1 MRLQMKTYSG
11 WSVLGLILVAALSA
25 CKGESPTEPSG
36 GGGSGTIQ
44 PPRNPVVTLEASNTN
59 PEAGSIVTITAR
71 VTDGGNP
78 VPAGTAV
85 QFQATGGVFLD
96 TNSPFTVRITEGNTG
111 VATAQFTS
119 TAVGP
124 IVIRAIVPNAE
135 QRTVTLNF
143 REGPNVIRI
152 TLSDPNPLMGGSVT
166 VTATITRNGLPVPD
180 GTSVEFT
187 TTLGTFNESRAT
199 SAVVTTTGGVATATL
214 TSPNPGLASIT
225 VRVGD
230 VQAAAQI
237 NFRESTSLIVTAIN
251 PTRGNPAGGEI
262 ITITGRNFTS
272 PVRVL
277 FGDQAAT
284 VVSQTP
290 TELRVMTP
298 RINLGATEGSRAVT
312 ITVISAAG
320 TAAEQRVVVATPFI
334 FEIQI
339 LTPVVYHIS
348 PASGP
353 NEGNTRI
360 TIFGEGFQAPS
371 RVFFGTGGG
380 QGAPLTDQV
389 ELEVLQVSFN
399 QIIAMTPP
407 ALGLGTTLRNTQV
420 VVRVLNVAS
429 NKDNVLI
436 NGFRYGPVMA
446 ITGASNTTGSALG
459 GTQVTIFGWGFDD
472 PVAVSLAG
480 IGAQVIRVSGT
491 EIVVRSSPLQSPCTD
506 LSGPISVT
514 NIEDGSSAIAED
526 LEFNYIGVF
535 PLIAG
540 VSSATFN
547 PGSTVTVSVANPG
560 LGFVRFTLK
569 GQTLIPS
576 PSVST
581 VGTGVGTFAFTI
593 PATFVLDKKPC
604 TTAAGATGV
613 QEVPTE
619 APLNFLNVTTNCD
632 AKPLNITVIPADTSC
647 VAPPPPTITA
657 FNPAAGVAGT
667 QVTISGTNFTT
678 NSTVRFGGV
687 PATIFVVDNP
697 TQITATVPAT
707 AQTGSI
713 TVTTPNG
720 SANSATP
727 FVVPNPTVLN
737 VAPPAGPSTGNT
749 TVTITGTNFGTG
761 ATVRFDTTPATNV
774 TVINSSTITAT
785 TPAHAPGAVNVTV
798 TNANG
803 LSGTQP
809 GGFTYTPPPT
819 VTGVAPNSG
828 PAAGGTPVTITG
840 TNFVAGATVSFG
852 GTAASGVVVVNSTTI
867 TATTPA
873 HLPGAVTVV
882 VTNPDGQSGSLA
894 GGFTYL

>member
-11 WSVLGLILVAALSA
+11 WSILGLVLVAALSG

-36 GGGSGTIQ
+36 GGGSGTTQ
-44 PPRNPVVTLEASNTN
+44 PPRNPVVTLTASNTN

-71 VTDGGNP
+71 VTDGGDP

-85 QFQATGGVFLD
+85 EFQATGGVFLD
-96 TNSPFTVRITEGNTG
+96 TNSTSTVRITEGNSG

-119 TAVGP
+119 TSVGP
-124 IVIRAIVPNAE
+124 IVIRAVVPNAE

-143 REGPNVIRI
+143 REGPNVILI
-152 TLSDPNPLMGGSVT
+152 SLSDPNPLMGGSVT

-180 GTSVEFT
+180 GTSVEFST
-187 TTLGTFNESRAT
+187 NLGTFNESNAT
-199 SAVVTTTGGVATATL
+199 SAVVATTGGVATATL

-230 VQAAAQI
+230 IQAAAQI

-251 PTRGNPAGGEI
+251 PTSGNPAGGEI

-277 FGDQAAT
+277 FGDQPAT
-284 VVSQTP
+284 VVSQTS

-298 RINLGATEGSRAVT
+298 RINLGATEARRPVT

-320 TAAEQRVVVATPFI
+320 TPGEQRVVVATPFV

-360 TIFGEGFQAPS
+360 TILGEGFQAPS
-371 RVFFGTGGG
+371 RVFFGLSGG
-380 QGAPLTDQV
+380 QGSPLIDQV

-407 ALGLGTTLRNTQV
+407 ALGLATSLRDTQV

-429 NKDNVLI
+429 NKDNVLV
-436 NGFRYGPVMA
+436 NAFRYGPVMA

-472 PVAVSLAG
+472 PVAVGLAG

-506 LSGPISVT
+506 LSGDISVT
-514 NIEDGSSAIAED
+514 NIEDGATATGDE
-526 LEFNYIGVF
+526 LTFNYIGVF
-535 PLIAG
+535 PLIAS
-540 VSSATFN
+540 VSSPTFN
-547 PGSTVTVSVANPG
+547 PGSTVNVSIADPG
-560 LGFVRFTLK
+560 LGFIRFDLD
-569 GQTLIPS
+569 GQTLIPT

-581 VGTGVGTFAFTI
+581 VGTGIATFAITI
-593 PATFVLDKKPC
+593 PATFVLDTVSC
-604 TTAAGATGV
+604 TTPGGATGERAV
-613 QEVPTE
+613 ATE
-619 APLNFLNVTTNCD
+619 ATLIFNNVTTRC
-632 AKPLNITVIPADTSC
+632 PSESINITVIPADLSC
-647 VAPPPPTITA
+647 IAPPPPTITA
-657 FNPAAGVAGT
+657 FNPTSGVAGT
-667 QVTISGTNFTT
+667 VVVINGTNFTGT
-678 NSTVRFGGV
+678 TAVRFGGI
-687 PATIFVVDNP
+687 PATTFTVDNAG
-697 TQITATVPAT
+697 QITATVPAT

-713 TVTTPNG
+713 GVTTPNG

-727 FVVPNPTVLN
+727 FTILPPTVTS
-737 VAPPAGPSTGNT
+737 VAPPTGPALGGTG
-749 TVTITGTNFGTG
+749 VTITGTNFGVG
-761 ATVRFDTTPATNV
+761 ARVDFGGTPATNV
-774 TVINSSTITAT
+774 NVINTTTITAT
-785 TPAHAPGAVNVTV
+785 APPHAVGPVNVTV

-803 LSGTQP
+803 QFGTLP
-809 GGFTYTPPPT
+809 GGFTY
-819 VTGVAPNSG
+819 
-828 PAAGGTPVTITG
+828 
-840 TNFVAGATVSFG
+840 F
-852 GTAASGVVVVNSTTI
+852 
-867 TATTPA
+867 
-873 HLPGAVTVV
+873 
-882 VTNPDGQSGSLA
+882 
-894 GGFTYL
+894 